1 MRSRRNLVAVLISA
15 PLLLAACGEGDA
27 ERDDLVT
34 SLTQVSELSDNEANC
49 VADVFY
55 NAEGEAG
62 AAFSQEE
69 LNVAAKL
76 PEEIDGFQEAFDAAV
91 ADCVE

>member
-1 MRSRRNLVAVLISA
+1 MALTA
-15 PLLLAACGEGDA
+15 PLLLSACGEGDA
-27 ERDDLVT
+27 QRDDLVT
-34 SLTQVSELSDNEANC
+34 SLTSISELSSDEANC

-62 AAFSQEE
+62 AAFTQDE
-69 LNVAAKL
+69 LNTASRD
-76 PEEIDGFQEAFDAAV
+76 PEAIDGFQAAYDAAV